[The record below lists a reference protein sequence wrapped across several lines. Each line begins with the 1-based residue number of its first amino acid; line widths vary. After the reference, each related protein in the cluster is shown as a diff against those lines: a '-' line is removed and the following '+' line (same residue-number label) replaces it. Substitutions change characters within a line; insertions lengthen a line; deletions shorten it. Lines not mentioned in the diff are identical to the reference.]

1 MPINCETLILEQREH
16 VAIIQ
21 LNRPEVMNAINQQMR
36 DELSEL
42 LHELRH
48 DNSIRAVVLSAVG
61 HQAFCAGMDLKEF
74 SKQMADT
81 PLSEMRR
88 FRWERGES
96 IAHFDKPIIAAIN
109 GLAIGGG
116 VELALLCDICFAAE
130 DASFTFAEV
139 SRGLIPGNGATQRLA
154 RRIGRSH
161 ALELILS
168 ARTVSAK
175 EAGTLGLVDHVVPAS
190 ELIDQALALANLIS
204 NNAPI
209 AVCSAKAAIVRGLD
223 LSLEAGLNLE
233 RDLATFIYTTQ
244 DAKEGPRAFV
254 EKRAAQW
261 KNL

>member
-1 MPINCETLILEQREH
+1 M
-16 VAIIQ
+16 
-21 LNRPEVMNAINQQMR
+21 
-36 DELSEL
+36 
-42 LHELRH
+42 
-48 DNSIRAVVLSAVG
+48 
-61 HQAFCAGMDLKEF
+61 
-74 SKQMADT
+74 
-81 PLSEMRR
+81 
-88 FRWERGES
+88 
-96 IAHFDKPIIAAIN
+96 
-109 GLAIGGG
+109 
-116 VELALLCDICFAAE
+116 
-130 DASFTFAEV
+130 
-139 SRGLIPGNGATQRLA
+139 
-154 RRIGRSH
+154 
-161 ALELILS
+161 S